1 MICSKHTSSKS
12 RLLLFADLFH
22 NVFRWASSQVVFNST
37 NIPDIKVPRSLNAVA
52 EKTPQPN
59 ILGHHVIT
67 EECLTSLV
75 EDKQY
80 YETPILHL
88 LSRRNNV
95 IATLTDCNGRVLNGT
110 SCGAE
115 GFRNARKMS
124 TVAFQ
129 TVGISIGL
137 KAKKLGIGAVRVV
150 FNGLGSCRL
159 PVLSGLNI
167 SGLKMISLTDD
178 TKVHYGHG
186 RRPRKQR
193 RI

>member
-1 MICSKHTSSKS
+1 MICSKHTSN
-12 RLLLFADLFH
+12 LFH

-115 GFRNARKMS
+115 GFRNAR
-124 TVAFQ
+124 
-129 TVGISIGL
+129 L

>member
-1 MICSKHTSSKS
+1 
-12 RLLLFADLFH
+12 
-22 NVFRWASSQVVFNST
+22 
-37 NIPDIKVPRSLNAVA
+37 
-52 EKTPQPN
+52 
-59 ILGHHVIT
+59 
-67 EECLTSLV
+67 
-75 EDKQY
+75 
-80 YETPILHL
+80 
-88 LSRRNNV
+88 
-95 IATLTDCNGRVLNGT
+95 
-110 SCGAE
+110 
-115 GFRNARKMS
+115 MS

>member
-1 MICSKHTSSKS
+1 M
-12 RLLLFADLFH
+12 
-22 NVFRWASSQVVFNST
+22 
-37 NIPDIKVPRSLNAVA
+37 
-52 EKTPQPN
+52 
-59 ILGHHVIT
+59 
-67 EECLTSLV
+67 TSLV

-159 PVLSGLNI
+159 VS
-167 SGLKMISLTDD
+167 ISLLF
-178 TKVHYGHG
+178 G
-186 RRPRKQR
+186 
-193 RI
+193 